1 MSRVKKTFKT
11 VAILCAVFAGFATI
25 IYRFEHPTLT
35 ETQIFIKLWKMYA
48 IVMLVTLVSAILN
61 RLKNE
66 E

>member
-1 MSRVKKTFKT
+1 MKRAKNIFRT

-25 IYRFEHPTLT
+25 IYRFENPTLT
-35 ETQIFIKLWKMYA
+35 ETQIVIKLWKMYA
-48 IVMLVTLVSAILN
+48 IVLLITLVSAIVN